1 MVRWHSNLSRSE
13 LSRSDEENAMPNDHD
28 DTSTSEDRY
37 GQQRVHLYSG
47 WASTIAITVTIVIAG
62 AIFIYLAIHS
72 G

>member
-1 MVRWHSNLSRSE
+1 
-13 LSRSDEENAMPNDHD
+13 MPNEHD

-37 GQQRVHLYSG
+37 GQQRVRLNSG
-47 WASTIAITVTIVIAG
+47 WASIIAITVTIVIAG